1 MNELIE
7 YNMSDDLQKDLHC
20 IIENAQQSAIATV
33 NTVLVLRNW
42 LLGMR
47 ISTENMDGTRAER
60 YGEHII
66 PELSEELTRKYGK
79 GFDKRSLYRYVQF
92 YQTYPEIV
100 GTVPPQSDSSLKT
113 EIVGTATP
121 QSGEYATIDKNRKIL
136 TWSHYERLL
145 QVSDPAVRNWYEK
158 EAIEQSWSVRTLRR
172 NISTQY
178 YDRMLLSSDKSSIET
193 EMKEKT
199 NPYQK
204 KYEFLRNPIIAD
216 FLGMEENRD
225 YLESKKKKNIIKNL
239 EKFMM
244 ELGKGFAFVERQ
256 QRIHTEKEDYYID
269 LVFYN
274 FILKCFVLI
283 DLKIGKISH
292 QDVGQMDMYVRMYD
306 DLRKRPDDN
315 PTLGIVLCSET
326 DEDIARYSVLHGNEQ
341 LFASKY
347 RLCLPTEEQLRA
359 EIEAQKEIFYMQ
371 HPEME
376 NKTLK

>member
-100 GTVPPQSDSSLKT
+100 GTVTPQSDSSLKT
-113 EIVGTATP
+113 EIVGTTTP

-178 YDRMLLSSDKSSIET
+178 YDRMLLSSDKSSVET

-225 YLESKKKKNIIKNL
+225 YLESELEKNIIKNL